1 MNEHLS
7 SIGKSIQTTQVIA
20 IIVSLGLFFFIF
32 YLVRKKKIK
41 EEYSLLWLFSSI
53 VFIVFSIWR
62 NGLEYFAGL
71 MGIAYP
77 PAALFL
83 ILLLAIFLI
92 LIEFSIN
99 ISKLSEKNKILAQ
112 ELALLQKELEDLKTE
127 KKADDAVGGDDL
139 EDVLR
144 HAAQG
149 AARNEGLTRRCKE
162 GFLVFTVTADETGG
176 FRGDFHI
183 QKTAVGILFFPVR

>member
-127 KKADDAVGGDDL
+127 KEADDAVGGDDL
-139 EDVLR
+139 EYV
-144 HAAQG
+144 
-149 AARNEGLTRRCKE
+149 E
-162 GFLVFTVTADETGG
+162 
-176 FRGDFHI
+176 
-183 QKTAVGILFFPVR
+183 PVDKPVK

>member
-1 MNEHLS
+1 MNEEISTIGS
-7 SIGKSIQTTQVIA
+7 SVQKTQYIA
-20 IIVSLGLFFFIF
+20 IFVSLSLFLYIF

-41 EEYSLLWLFSSI
+41 EEYSLLWLSSSF

-62 NGLEYFAGL
+62 QGLEYFARL

-83 ILLLAIFLI
+83 ILMLAIFLI

-112 ELALLQKELEDLKTE
+112 EIALLKNEIEKLSSSVNLSPEQKIPPIDSEINQ
-127 KKADDAVGGDDL
+127 A
-139 EDVLR
+139 
-144 HAAQG
+144 
-149 AARNEGLTRRCKE
+149 
-162 GFLVFTVTADETGG
+162 
-176 FRGDFHI
+176 
-183 QKTAVGILFFPVR
+183 

>member
-1 MNEHLS
+1 MKEEISSLS
-7 SIGKSIQTTQVIA
+7 SNVQTTQYIA
-20 IIVSLGLFFFIF
+20 IFVSISLFLYIF

-41 EEYSLLWLFSSI
+41 EEYSLLWLSSSL

-62 NGLEYFAGL
+62 HGLEFFAKL

-99 ISKLSEKNKILAQ
+99 ISRLTEENKILAQ
-112 ELALLQKELEDLKTE
+112 ELALLKDELGKLKPE
-127 KKADDAVGGDDL
+127 KPSDDPVGINDL
-139 EDVLR
+139 EDI
-144 HAAQG
+144 
-149 AARNEGLTRRCKE
+149 K
-162 GFLVFTVTADETGG
+162 
-176 FRGDFHI
+176 
-183 QKTAVGILFFPVR
+183 PVKGPVKP